1 MNETIN
7 DSCIICF
14 NNISEDSLCRTN
26 CNHIYCKE
34 CLHKWFDRGKID
46 CPMCRLNIK
55 SYKNKDAQNHIIV
68 VNNTTETRIQIED
81 VHNNAIIVEM
91 YKKMKFMRF
100 YFCINLVYIG
110 YLHYENFIL
119 WKDCK

>member
-26 CNHIYCKE
+26 CNHIYCKG
-34 CLHKWFDRGKID
+34 CLHTWFDRGKID

-55 SYKNKDAQNHIIV
+55 SYKHQGAQNHIIV
-68 VNNTTETRIQIED
+68 VDTPNETRIQIEE
-81 VHNNAIIVEM
+81 VNNNSIIADM
-91 YKKMKFMRF
+91 YKKIKCMRF

>member
-26 CNHIYCKE
+26 CNHIYCKG
-34 CLHKWFDRGKID
+34 CLHTWFDRGKID

-55 SYKNKDAQNHIIV
+55 SYKNKGAQNHIIV
-68 VNNTTETRIQIED
+68 VDTPNETRIQIEE
-81 VHNNAIIVEM
+81 VNNNSIIADM
-91 YKKMKFMRF
+91 YKKIKCMRF

>member
-7 DSCIICF
+7 YSCIICF
-14 NNISEDSLCRTN
+14 NNISEESLCRTN

-34 CLHKWFDRGKID
+34 CLHTWFDRGKID
-46 CPMCRLNIK
+46 CPMCRVNIK
-55 SYKNKDAQNHIIV
+55 SYKNKGAQNHIIV
-68 VNNTTETRIQIED
+68 VNNTTETRIQIDD
-81 VHNNAIIVEM
+81 VHNHDIITEM
-91 YKKMKFMRF
+91 YKKIIFMRF

-110 YLHYENFIL
+110 YLHYENFIV